1 MRNAKIID
9 ARGVPNTRFFF
20 NNARTFFFK
29 YTKFFK
35 LKEHNNE
42 QLFGSNNR

>member
-9 ARGVPNTRFFF
+9 ARGVPNTRFFLIML
-20 NNARTFFFK
+20 ALFFFK

-35 LKEHNNE
+35 LKEYNNE